1 MMFDNLKNMASMAG
15 MLKDMPR
22 IKAQIEEIKEELGRM
37 HVTGESGGGA
47 VRVIANGHLKIES
60 VEVDQALLSG
70 LVDSTD
76 PDDLAMA
83 QDLIAG
89 ATNNALEKA
98 RVMAAQKFAEAAGD
112 MGLPIPHETIRG
124 FGDLGGTIDPSI

>member
-1 MMFDNLKNMASMAG
+1 MFDNIKNLASMAG

-22 IKAQIEEIKEELGRM
+22 LKAQVEQVKEELGHM
-37 HVTGESGGGA
+37 HVSGESGGGA
-47 VRVIANGHLKIES
+47 VRVVANGHLKIES

-70 LVDSTD
+70 LVDSSD

-89 ATNNALEKA
+89 ATNKALEKA
-98 RVMAAQKFAEAAGD
+98 RQMAAQKFAEAAGD
-112 MGLPIPHETIRG
+112 MGLPISEDTIRG
-124 FGDLGGTIDPSI
+124 FGDLGNPIDPSL